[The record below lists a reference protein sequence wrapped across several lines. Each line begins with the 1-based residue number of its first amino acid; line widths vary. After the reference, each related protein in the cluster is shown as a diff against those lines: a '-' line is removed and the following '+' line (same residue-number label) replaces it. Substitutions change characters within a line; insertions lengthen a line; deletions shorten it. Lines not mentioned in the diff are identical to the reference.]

1 MRQGLVEL
9 AARDRAG
16 AEDVARLHEQL
27 LPTSPIVRLGPRF
40 TRRFYYHSLVADGLI
55 ACAIAYADDAP
66 AGFIV
71 CTRTPAR
78 FMAEGLRRHVAGLSA
93 VLLGEIVSDPRR
105 LKVIWWTLTH
115 MRRNPAAATAAGPD
129 KKDDEAEGE
138 VLSFGVLP
146 EFRNPAWIGRTGRRI
161 SLELFGWAR
170 GYFRSARVPR
180 FRAVVES
187 SNREALFFYSGQGC
201 RPKPGAAAGP
211 AGTTV
216 VICEDADAP

>member
-16 AEDVARLHEQL
+16 AEDAARLHEQL
-27 LPTSPIVRLGPRF
+27 LPTSPVVRLGPRF
-40 TRRFYYHSLVADGLI
+40 IRRFYYDSLVADGLI
-55 ACAIAYADDAP
+55 ACAIAYADGAP

-78 FMAEGLRRHVAGLSA
+78 FMADGLRRHVAGLSA
-93 VLLGEIVSDPRR
+93 VLLGEVVSDPRR
-105 LKVIWWTLTH
+105 LKVIWWTVTH
-115 MRRNPAAATAAGPD
+115 MRRNPARAAAAGT
-129 KKDDEAEGE
+129 DDAEGE

-146 EFRNPAWIGRTGRRI
+146 EFRNPAWIRRTRRRI

-170 GYFRSARVPR
+170 GYFRSARLPR

-201 RPKPGAAAGP
+201 RPKPAGAAGQ